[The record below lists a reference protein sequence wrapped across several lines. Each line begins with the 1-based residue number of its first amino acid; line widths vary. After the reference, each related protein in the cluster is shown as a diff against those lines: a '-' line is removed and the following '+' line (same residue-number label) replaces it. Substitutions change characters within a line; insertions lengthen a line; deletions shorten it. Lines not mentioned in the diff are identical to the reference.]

1 MSETD
6 QDLVRQVRGGNPG
19 SFRVLVDRH
28 ARSVFRLAFRMTGN
42 EADAEDI
49 VQETFLRSFRQLG
62 QYEARASFSTW
73 IYRIAANCCL
83 DVLRARSRRHE
94 TEEPLPG
101 LVCVA
106 PAPDRVALAAETR
119 SAIGVALGRLTEQE
133 RVAFLLRHYEG
144 RSIHEVSLVLDISET
159 AAKNS
164 IFRAVQKMR
173 QSLEGRF

>member
-6 QDLVRQVRGGNPG
+6 QDLVCQVRGGNPG

-49 VQETFLRSFRQLG
+49 VQETFLRSFRQID
-62 QYEARASFSTW
+62 QYESRASFSTW

-83 DVLRARSRRHE
+83 DLLRTRSRRHE

-101 LVCVA
+101 LASAA
-106 PAPDRVALAAETR
+106 PTPDRVALASETR

-133 RVAFLLRHYEG
+133 RIAFLLRHYEG

-164 IFRAVQKMR
+164 IFRAVRKMR